1 MAYRLK
7 PGESVREGL
16 RRIAREELSSAARG
30 LSHANARTRDDA
42 IHEARKSVKKVR
54 AILRLMRGE
63 LGGVYHT
70 ENRRLRDVSRRLS
83 IYRDGTV
90 MIETLDW
97 LAGHQ
102 KDHRS
107 ARALAAIRRGLVENR
122 RRQQRGPRMANAMR
136 RAAAA
141 LLAAS
146 ARVDRWRLVMDGP
159 VALAPGM
166 ETAYRR
172 GRAAMATVSRNARPE
187 HCHEWRKRVKD
198 HWYHLRLLENR
209 WNAATRAREKS
220 LKQLE
225 TWLGEHHNLE
235 VLSARL
241 AGAAPARHP
250 KEAKLCRGLS
260 GDLQCEL
267 RRKALALGKRLYSEP
282 PELFRKHLAEL
293 WRPQPAHG
301 TGGRAPNG
309 ANRNVPSDRTVA
321 RAGKSVETNLDR
333 AGRVARATPAD

>member
-1 MAYRLK
+1 MAYRLQ

-16 RRIAREELSSAARG
+16 RRIAREELSSAAGG
-30 LSHANARTRDDA
+30 LSQATARTRDEA

-63 LGGVYHT
+63 LGGTYRI
-70 ENRRLRDVSRRLS
+70 ENRRLRDVGRRLS

-90 MIETLDW
+90 MIETLDQ
-97 LAGHQ
+97 LGSRH
-102 KDHRS
+102 KDERS
-107 ARALAAIRRGLVENR
+107 ARALAAIRRSLVENK
-122 RRQQRGPRMANAMR
+122 RRQRRGPRMTNAMR
-136 RAAAA
+136 RAGEA

-146 ARVDRWRLVMDGP
+146 ARIDRWRLVMDGP

-172 GRAAMATVSRNARPE
+172 GRAGFLAARRHAQPE

-209 WNAATRAREKS
+209 WNAATRARERS

-241 AGAAPARHP
+241 AAEAAGAPKP
-250 KEAKLCRGLS
+250 KEAKLCRGLI
-260 GDLQCEL
+260 GELQCEL
-267 RRKALALGKRLYSEP
+267 RRKALVLGQRLYGEP
-282 PELFRKHLAEL
+282 PELFRKRLAEL
-293 WRPQPAHG
+293 WRPRR
-301 TGGRAPNG
+301 TGARH
-309 ANRNVPSDRTVA
+309 PSRLGLA
-321 RAGKSVETNLDR
+321 K
-333 AGRVARATPAD
+333 

>member
-16 RRIAREELSSAARG
+16 RRIAREELSSAAAG
-30 LSHANARTRDDA
+30 LRHATARTRDDT

-63 LGGVYHT
+63 LGGTYQT
-70 ENRRLRDVSRRLS
+70 ENRRLREVARRLS

-90 MIETLDW
+90 MIETLDQ
-97 LAGHQ
+97 LGERR
-102 KDHRS
+102 KDDRS
-107 ARALAAIRRGLVENR
+107 ARALAAIRRSLLENK

-136 RAAAA
+136 RAGEA
-141 LLAAS
+141 LQAAS
-146 ARVDRWRLVMDGP
+146 ARVSRWRLVMDGP

-172 GRAAMATVSRNARPE
+172 GRAGLAAARRHTQPE

-198 HWYHLRLLENR
+198 HWYHLRLLESR
-209 WNAATRAREKS
+209 WDAATRAREKN
-220 LKQLE
+220 LKELE

-241 AGAAPARHP
+241 AADAVSRRKP
-250 KEAKLCRGLS
+250 KAAKLCRGLI
-260 GDLQCEL
+260 GELQCEL
-267 RRKALALGKRLYSEP
+267 RRKALALGQRLYSEP
-282 PELFRKHLAEL
+282 PELFRKNLAQL
-293 WRPQPAHG
+293 WRPQRTRGATRAIRSEPGPEG
-301 TGGRAPNG
+301 TPKGAVAGG
-309 ANRNVPSDRTVA
+309 
-321 RAGKSVETNLDR
+321 
-333 AGRVARATPAD
+333 